1 MLRRRRW
8 SPVHEGWESVLA
20 AYGITAVT
28 LGAWFWMIL
37 RKLRRLDRERT
48 RG

>member
-1 MLRRRRW
+1 M
-8 SPVHEGWESVLA
+8 PEGWESVAA
-20 AYGITAVT
+20 AYGICAIT

-37 RKLRRLDRERT
+37 RKLRRQRLGAARVMEDA

>member
-1 MLRRRRW
+1 M
-8 SPVHEGWESVLA
+8 PEGWESVAA
-20 AYGITAVT
+20 AYGISAIT

-37 RKLRRLDRERT
+37 RKLRRQRVASRRVSEAG